1 MNYKLS
7 NIDIATCLVSLP
19 LFIFI
24 FFPRSIVLS
33 ASLVNALLSPLG
45 IVFLF
50 SLSVSL
56 FLFTNLPFACLFIVV
71 IYEILR
77 RYSGKHV
84 DRSIQYSAQI
94 NRDAAMKEMN
104 GPHTITLEEDTIN
117 QILPLQ
123 FLPSADTTVAAATS
137 SSAYS
142 SF

>member
-7 NIDIATCLVSLP
+7 NVDIATCLVSLP
-19 LFIFI
+19 FLLFI
-24 FFPRSIVLS
+24 FFPRLMVPS
-33 ASLVNALLSPLG
+33 APLIKALLSPLG
-45 IVFLF
+45 IVLLF
-50 SLSVSL
+50 SISVSL

-77 RYSGKHV
+77 RYSGKDV

-104 GPHTITLEEDTIN
+104 GPNIITLEEDTIN
-117 QILPLQ
+117 KIMPLQ
-123 FLPSADTTVAAATS
+123 FLPSPDATLAAAAS